1 MNCISHEGLYDDFD
15 NPLTDS
21 GELYLPGTR
30 ICGHSDCVNKRHILK
45 PHEETRAE
53 YWAKIYAEVT
63 EIGLRPFG
71 GSTVCLVTDCG
82 RAHKGRNLCQN
93 HWQMFSRQNPSKII
107 KHEHLTLADFPE
119 LLPIE
124 YLGKTKRPVT
134 KCLIETCQKNNKQR
148 GLCSTHYGQLKRL
161 KKRTA

>member
-30 ICGHSDCVNKRHILK
+30 ICGHSDCVNQRHILK
-45 PHEETRAE
+45 PHEESRAE

-93 HWQMFSRQNPSKII
+93 HWQMFSRQNPSKIV

-119 LLPIE
+119 LPPPIRN
-124 YLGKTKRPVT
+124 GKAPRVESA
-134 KCLIETCQKNNKQR
+134 CIIESCQKPSWVR
-148 GLCSTHYGQLKRL
+148 GLCSTHKQQYNRL
-161 KKRTA
+161 RKRTV